1 MPSTSEISPSSIN
14 SRTFL
19 PTPVFSTIVPPTM
32 ASNSPT
38 ATYDI
43 AIGKLNTLINRINA
57 PKSTSGLE
65 IRKLK
70 VTPLDIPALV
80 KPIKI
85 GIEEHEQ
92 NGVTVPSSAPTA
104 FAPMP

>member
-1 MPSTSEISPSSIN
+1 MQ
-14 SRTFL
+14 
-19 PTPVFSTIVPPTM
+19 
-32 ASNSPT
+32 
-38 ATYDI
+38 
-43 AIGKLNTLINRINA
+43 

-70 VTPLDIPALV
+70 VTPLDMPALV

-85 GIEEHEQ
+85 GIEEQEQ
-92 NGVTVPSSAPTA
+92 NGVTVPSNAPTA

>member
-1 MPSTSEISPSSIN
+1 M
-14 SRTFL
+14 
-19 PTPVFSTIVPPTM
+19 IVPPTM
-32 ASNSPT
+32 AIYKPT
-38 ATYDI
+38 TTYEI
-43 AIGKLNTLINRINA
+43 AIGKPNTLTNSINA

-70 VTPLDIPALV
+70 VTPLDMPALV

-85 GIEEHEQ
+85 GIEEQEQ
-92 NGVTVPSSAPTA
+92 NGVTVPSNAPTA